1 VGGNAANTT
10 VTISGG
16 GGGISTVLS
25 PTVRYQA
32 FEQTISGVV
41 VASQILS
48 TGTLYAGLSW
58 SQSGT
63 TVTITST
70 AHGLTNGD
78 YIVVRG
84 GADSYLYV
92 LITYVDVDTFTYTSA
107 TTATT
112 TGTDGA
118 YVPAFKLS
126 SVTKTTVTIDEPSSG
141 NVQLLSMTFSTEQ
154 TGQPFITVTVP
165 NTIENGAGGN
175 TDLFDKNNPVVSN
188 SINGATSTGAAVSFS
203 TTSNFN
209 QFKVEGINAGVRNSI
224 KMVF

>member
-1 VGGNAANTT
+1 M
-10 VTISGG
+10 
-16 GGGISTVLS
+16 
-25 PTVRYQA
+25 
-32 FEQTISGVV
+32 V

-63 TVTITST
+63 TVTVTST
-70 AHGLTNGD
+70 AHGLTSGD

-84 GADSYLYV
+84 GADSYLYAN
-92 LITYVDVDTFTYTSA
+92 ITSTGTDTFTYTSA
-107 TTATT
+107 TSATT
-112 TGTDGA
+112 FGEDGA

-141 NVQLLSMTFSTEQ
+141 NTQLLSMTFSTEQ
-154 TGQPFITVTVP
+154 VGGSFITVTVP

-188 SINGATSTGAAVSFS
+188 AIAGATSTAAAVSFS

-209 QFKVEGINAGVRNSI
+209 QFKIEGLNPGVRNSI